1 MILEKI
7 RKNSLIIPSDENY
20 RYKIR
25 DFKDLKIYN
34 NLYDKNNPETEN
46 KEGIWIG
53 NIEKKKGSD
62 FKIVDRNQKL
72 PIIYMSNP
80 GKRPKDNSEFIVPTL
95 LKTWKESAVI
105 FETLNKVEPLTSG
118 ARKEKFGNKIL
129 KFSPHDKISA
139 SYNFLSEVRILSL
152 YEKEDIRNIANSFAQ
167 GFINM
172 NENEYFE
179 KQVSDF
185 LFSIIF
191 YKLYVSFLSDPHIV
205 EEQFTS
211 CDSYSGEVFKN
222 ACKHEVKIKGN
233 KKTIFRKS
241 PYAALTM
248 EKIYN
253 FLKEMLLLENPEKFF
268 LDVLS
273 ENIIEKYGKN
283 EETKNLVKKWY
294 KDGSKAKNYYFKP
307 KNKGRFWEDWPF
319 KEHFEKYSVMETED
333 LKFWIRKTLKCL
345 SIFENK
351 NYCKNTSQ
359 SDFRIVQVNNHDKPV
374 TLYFQIA
381 PYDLIMASPI
391 LKIFVNQFVSKMEE
405 NYSDTIMFSECNKH
419 KCLLVFNEFLAFGK
433 FRTLAELNSKFKQL
447 KTKTFYNCCTDP
459 EEKVYKNG
467 FFQGM
472 KLEIKDYIPN
482 QFLELFKKKGIDT
495 IIKSEK
501 FLYLKPHE
509 YELFQIKEVDI
520 KNSSELRK
528 LSEIMPATSE
538 KLLDNKTYTEL
549 SPNVAKLLKEKIEK
563 ELKREK
569 DLIERKERKM
579 LWKDFV
585 EKYL

>member
-1 MILEKI
+1 
-7 RKNSLIIPSDENY
+7 
-20 RYKIR
+20 
-25 DFKDLKIYN
+25 
-34 NLYDKNNPETEN
+34 
-46 KEGIWIG
+46 
-53 NIEKKKGSD
+53 
-62 FKIVDRNQKL
+62 
-72 PIIYMSNP
+72 
-80 GKRPKDNSEFIVPTL
+80 
-95 LKTWKESAVI
+95 
-105 FETLNKVEPLTSG
+105 
-118 ARKEKFGNKIL
+118 
-129 KFSPHDKISA
+129 
-139 SYNFLSEVRILSL
+139 
-152 YEKEDIRNIANSFAQ
+152 
-167 GFINM
+167 
-172 NENEYFE
+172 
-179 KQVSDF
+179 
-185 LFSIIF
+185 
-191 YKLYVSFLSDPHIV
+191 
-205 EEQFTS
+205 
-211 CDSYSGEVFKN
+211 
-222 ACKHEVKIKGN
+222 
-233 KKTIFRKS
+233 
-241 PYAALTM
+241 
-248 EKIYN
+248 
-253 FLKEMLLLENPEKFF
+253 
-268 LDVLS
+268 
-273 ENIIEKYGKN
+273 
-283 EETKNLVKKWY
+283 
-294 KDGSKAKNYYFKP
+294 
-307 KNKGRFWEDWPF
+307 
-319 KEHFEKYSVMETED
+319 METED

-351 NYCKNTSQ
+351 NYCKNTSK
-359 SDFRIVQVNNHDKPV
+359 SDFRIVQINNHDKPV

-381 PYDLIMASPI
+381 SYDIIMASPI

-405 NYSDTIMFSECNKH
+405 NHSDTIIFSELNKH

-433 FRTLAELNSKFKQL
+433 FRNLAELNSKFRQL
-447 KTKTFYNCCTDP
+447 KIKTFYNCCTNP

-538 KLLDNKTYTEL
+538 SLLDNKTYTEL

>member
-7 RKNSLIIPSDENY
+7 KKNSLIIPSDESY

-25 DFKDLKIYN
+25 NFKDLKIYN
-34 NLYDKNNPETEN
+34 NLYDKNNPEIEN
-46 KEGIWIG
+46 KEGILIG

-62 FKIVDRNQKL
+62 FKIVDRNPKL

-80 GKRPKDNSEFIVPTL
+80 YKRPKDNSEFIVPTL
-95 LKTWKESAVI
+95 LETWKESAVV

-118 ARKEKFGNKIL
+118 ARKDKFDNKIL

-139 SYNFLSEVRILSL
+139 GYNFLSEVRILSL
-152 YEKEDIRNIANSFAQ
+152 YEKEDVRNIANSFAQ

-179 KQVSDF
+179 KQISDF

-211 CDSYSGEVFKN
+211 HDSYSSETFKN

-268 LDVLS
+268 LNVLS
-273 ENIIEKYGKN
+273 EDIIEKYGKN
-283 EETKNLVKKWY
+283 EETKDLVKKWY

-307 KNKGRFWEDWPF
+307 KNKGRFWKEWPF
-319 KEHFEKYSVMETED
+319 KEYFEKYSVMETED

-351 NYCKNTSQ
+351 NYCKNTSK
-359 SDFRIVQVNNHDKPV
+359 SDFRIVQINNHDKPV

-381 PYDLIMASPI
+381 SYDIIMASPI

-405 NYSDTIMFSECNKH
+405 NHSDTIIFSELNKH

-433 FRTLAELNSKFKQL
+433 FRNLAELNSKFRQL
-447 KTKTFYNCCTDP
+447 KIKTFYNCCTNP

-482 QFLELFKKKGIDT
+482 QFLELFKKKGNDT

>member
-7 RKNSLIIPSDENY
+7 KKNSLIIPSDENY

-25 DFKDLKIYN
+25 NFKDLKIYN
-34 NLYDKNNPETEN
+34 NLYDKNNPEIEN
-46 KEGIWIG
+46 KEGIWMG

-62 FKIVDRNQKL
+62 FKIVDRSPKL
-72 PIIYMSNP
+72 PIIYISNP
-80 GKRPKDNSEFIVPTL
+80 DKRARDNSEFIVPTL
-95 LKTWKESAVI
+95 LETWKESAIV

-139 SYNFLSEVRILSL
+139 GYNFLSEVRILSL
-152 YEKEDIRNIANSFAQ
+152 YEKEDVRNIANLFAQ

-253 FLKEMLLLENPEKFF
+253 FLKEMLRLENPEKFF

-273 ENIIEKYGKN
+273 EDMIEKYGKN

-307 KNKGRFWEDWPF
+307 KNKEKFWKDWPF
-319 KEHFEKYSVMETED
+319 KEYFEKYSAMETED
-333 LKFWIRKTLKCL
+333 LKFWIRKSLKCL

-351 NYCKNTSQ
+351 NYCKNTSK
-359 SDFRIVQVNNHDKPV
+359 SDFRIVQINNHDKPV

-405 NYSDTIMFSECNKH
+405 NHSDTIIFSELNKH
-419 KCLLVFNEFLAFGK
+419 KCFLVFNEFLAFGK
-433 FRTLAELNSKFKQL
+433 FKNLAELNSKFKQL
-447 KTKTFYNCCTDP
+447 KIKTFYNCCTDP

-472 KLEIKDYIPN
+472 KLEVKDYIPN
-482 QFLELFKKKGIDT
+482 QFLELFKKKGINT
-495 IIKSEK
+495 INKSEK

-509 YELFQIKEVDI
+509 YELFQIKEMDI
-520 KNSSELRK
+520 KNSTELKK
-528 LSEIMPATSE
+528 LSEIAPANSE
-538 KLLDNKTYTEL
+538 SLLNNKTHTEL
-549 SPNVAKLLKEKIEK
+549 FPNVARLLKEKIEK
-563 ELKREK
+563 ELEK
-569 DLIERKERKM
+569 ETDLLERKM
-579 LWKDFV
+579 PWKDFV

>member
-1 MILEKI
+1 MISEKTK
-7 RKNSLIIPSDENY
+7 KNSLIIPTDESY

-34 NLYDKNNPETEN
+34 NFYNKNNPEIEN

-62 FKIVDRNQKL
+62 FKIVDRNPKL
-72 PIIYMSNP
+72 PIIYISNP
-80 GKRPKDNSEFIVPTL
+80 DKRPKDNSEFIVPTL
-95 LKTWKESAVI
+95 LETWKESAVV

-118 ARKEKFGNKIL
+118 SRKEKFGNKIL

-139 SYNFLSEVRILSL
+139 GYNFLSEVRILSL
-152 YEKEDIRNIANSFAQ
+152 YEKEDVRNIANSFAQ

-211 CDSYSGEVFKN
+211 CDLYSGEVFKN

-268 LDVLS
+268 LNVLS
-273 ENIIEKYGKN
+273 EDIIEKYGKN
-283 EETKNLVKKWY
+283 EETKDLVKKWY

-307 KNKGRFWEDWPF
+307 KNKGRFWKEWPF
-319 KEHFEKYSVMETED
+319 KEYFEKYSVMETED

-351 NYCKNTSQ
+351 NYCKNTSK
-359 SDFRIVQVNNHDKPV
+359 SDFRIVQINNHDKPV

-381 PYDLIMASPI
+381 SYDIIMASPI

-405 NYSDTIMFSECNKH
+405 NHSDTIIFSELNKH

-433 FRTLAELNSKFKQL
+433 FRNLAELNSKFRQL
-447 KTKTFYNCCTDP
+447 KIKTFYNCCTNP

-538 KLLDNKTYTEL
+538 SLLDNKTYTEL

>member
-1 MILEKI
+1 MIFKKTK
-7 RKNSLIIPSDENY
+7 KNSSIIPTDESY

-25 DFKDLKIYN
+25 NFKDLKIYN
-34 NLYDKNNPETEN
+34 NLYNKNNPEIEN

-80 GKRPKDNSEFIVPTL
+80 NKRPKDNSEFIVPTL
-95 LKTWKESAVI
+95 LETWKESAVV

-118 ARKEKFGNKIL
+118 SRKEKFGNKIL

-139 SYNFLSEVRILSL
+139 GYNFLSEVRILSL
-152 YEKEDIRNIANSFAQ
+152 YEKEDVRNIANSFAQ

-191 YKLYVSFLSDPHIV
+191 YKLYVSFLADPHII

-211 CDSYSGEVFKN
+211 HDSYSGEVFQN

-241 PYAALTM
+241 PYAVLTM

-268 LDVLS
+268 LNVLS
-273 ENIIEKYGKN
+273 EDIIEKYGKN
-283 EETKNLVKKWY
+283 EETKDLVKKWY

-307 KNKGRFWEDWPF
+307 KNKGRFWKEWPF
-319 KEHFEKYSVMETED
+319 KKYFEKYSVMETED

-351 NYCKNTSQ
+351 NYCKNTSK
-359 SDFRIVQVNNHDKPV
+359 SDFRIVQINNYDKPI

-381 PYDLIMASPI
+381 SYDIIMASPI

-405 NYSDTIMFSECNKH
+405 NHSDTIIFSELNKH

-433 FRTLAELNSKFKQL
+433 FRNLAELNSKFRQL
-447 KTKTFYNCCTDP
+447 KIKTFYNCCTNP

-528 LSEIMPATSE
+528 LSEIVPATSE
-538 KLLDNKTYTEL
+538 SLLDNKTYTEL